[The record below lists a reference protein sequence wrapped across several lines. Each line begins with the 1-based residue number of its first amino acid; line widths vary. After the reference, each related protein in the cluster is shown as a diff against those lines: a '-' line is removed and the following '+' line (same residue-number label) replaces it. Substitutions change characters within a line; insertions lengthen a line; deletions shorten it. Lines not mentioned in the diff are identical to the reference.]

1 MHGKP
6 SRVFTKE
13 LGEIKFKISKAEVT
27 DILKSKNIKYDETP
41 RTITAYAGK
50 DEQETLATKE
60 NPETETTETL
70 VYIIFNDNLDEIAL
84 IDLCNTSLEKIEL
97 DGKIYSAEEIKDTK
111 QFKTEDKVL
120 CERSGKF
127 VRLDKNLNCIGC
139 SQGVAREN
147 CLGAGEVYH
156 DIKLDESIITYI
168 DYGDSTDSE
177 NKMFCIENNHGDEVD
192 FNKIQKE
199 ERQEN

>member
-27 DILKSKNIKYDETP
+27 DKLKSMNIKYDETP
-41 RTITAYAGK
+41 RTITAYAVESG
-50 DEQETLATKE
+50 QEASATKE
-60 NPETETTETL
+60 TTKTETL
-70 VYIIFNDNLDEIAL
+70 VYIIFNESLDEIAL

-97 DGKIYSAEEIKDTK
+97 DGNIYSAEEIKDTK
-111 QFKTEDKVL
+111 QFKAEAKVL
-120 CERSGKF
+120 CERSSNF
-127 VRLDKNLNCIGC
+127 VKLDKNLNCIGC
-139 SQGVAREN
+139 NQGVAREN

-156 DIKLDESIITYI
+156 DIKFDESIITYI

>member
-13 LGEIKFKISKAEVT
+13 LGEIKFKISKDEVT
-27 DILKSKNIKYDETP
+27 DKLKSMNIKYDETP
-41 RTITAYAGK
+41 RTITAYAS
-50 DEQETLATKE
+50 ESEHETLATKE
-60 NPETETTETL
+60 AAETL

-111 QFKTEDKVL
+111 QFKTEAKVL
-120 CERSGKF
+120 CERSSNF
-127 VRLDKNLNCIGC
+127 VKLDKNLNCIGC
-139 SQGVAREN
+139 NQGVAREN

-199 ERQEN
+199 ERQEH

>member
-41 RTITAYAGK
+41 RTITAYASK
-50 DEQETLATKE
+50 DGQETLITKE
-60 NPETETTETL
+60 NPETKTL

-111 QFKTEDKVL
+111 QFKTVDKVL

-127 VRLDKNLNCIGC
+127 VKLDKNLNCIGC
-139 SQGVAREN
+139 NQGVAREN

>member
-27 DILKSKNIKYDETP
+27 DKLKSMNIKYDETP
-41 RTITAYAGK
+41 RTITAYAS
-50 DEQETLATKE
+50 ESEHETL
-60 NPETETTETL
+60 ETL

-84 IDLCNTSLEKIEL
+84 IDLCNTSLEKVEL

-111 QFKTEDKVL
+111 QFKAEAKVL
-120 CERSGKF
+120 CERSSNF
-127 VRLDKNLNCIGC
+127 VKLDKNLNCIGC
-139 SQGVAREN
+139 NQGIAREN

-168 DYGDSTDSE
+168 DYGDSTGSE